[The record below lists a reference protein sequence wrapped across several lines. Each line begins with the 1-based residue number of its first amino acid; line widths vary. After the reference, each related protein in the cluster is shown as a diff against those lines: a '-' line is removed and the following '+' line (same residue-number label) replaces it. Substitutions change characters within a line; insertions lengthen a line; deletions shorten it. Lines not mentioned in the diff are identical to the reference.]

1 MSDAYQSTVVA
12 TANQDNDEVMSVKE
26 WLLTLLILCVPLV
39 NIIMMF
45 VWGFGSSTKPTKA
58 NFCKAYLIL
67 TAIVIVLYVL
77 LIMVVGI
84 GAAASGVNA

>member
-12 TANQDNDEVMSVKE
+12 VANQDMDEVMSVKE
-26 WLLTLLILCVPLV
+26 WLITLLILCVPLV

-77 LIMVVGI
+77 LLMVVGI
-84 GAAASGVNA
+84 GAAASSSGA